1 MLKIDTIDT
10 SQQAD
15 KFAEIIE
22 SEPKTYFLQGTWGS
36 GKSQYLKEVEKRLGD
51 KYKFIYL
58 KLWKPR
64 NNETVSQSLF
74 DEVFPNISKILIRI
88 SFIFIILSILGSII
102 LALRGFFQISKR
114 FNEITLLVTAIAVI
128 LTTLLNVFQNKIV
141 DINRILM
148 HLSINS
154 LESKYLC
161 KTPKILIVD
170 DFDRLELNVQKELYK
185 IFNSLQWKTR
195 IIFVGDLGNIKNID
209 KNYLSKIIDQ
219 KVILP
224 YSLHPRFVSQKM
236 ENEIKKV
243 IRYQFDFSLVKNL
256 FIYESRT
263 IRDANQF
270 LSYVENEFDSMNKK
284 KSKVYRV
291 QVDQELFIIYLYLFH
306 REKYQLLLH
315 GWLPDDTKDSDK
327 KDNEEVNDNQ
337 KEDKKIEKTQ
347 VELDMDNIFQS
358 RNGNP
363 PDFRSNPSMYFVNE
377 LISTHSTVE
386 LKNYLGKT
394 KNFVEKRSKLFL
406 TKDSNND
413 NDYEEFLF
421 YIENLSDNEFLE
433 NKTILETSAVNAMRS
448 EIRHEPNELIKYV
461 FEKRKKLIQKEY
473 VNYQIKQLNR
483 KAKVIF
489 PMSEKDLIR
498 KIDEIFDNYQKSQS
512 KIIDTERMYYFRSCF
527 NLLDNYVTYPAGT
540 LAGLSEKSVQDYFS
554 KTIEKVESKKDFG
567 KKDYDAEVLI
577 ADLGYHYRSI
587 KTILSKN
594 PDFHSKVDLIEKLK
608 DDEYVAFW
616 NVYLKEF
623 ENTINEYKLSDLNA
637 LDFSF
642 NGRKYYESV
651 YGRLE
656 SLGKPFY

>member
-219 KVILP
+219 RVILP
-224 YSLHPRFVSQKM
+224 YSLHPRFVSQRM

-243 IRYQFDFSLVKNL
+243 IKYQFDFSLVKNL

-473 VNYQIKQLNR
+473 VNYQIKQLNG
-483 KAKVIF
+483 KAKLIF

-577 ADLGYHYRSI
+577 ADLGYHYRST

>member
-219 KVILP
+219 KLSLIHISEPTRP
-224 YSLHPRFVSQKM
+224 Y
-236 ENEIKKV
+236 
-243 IRYQFDFSLVKNL
+243 
-256 FIYESRT
+256 
-263 IRDANQF
+263 
-270 LSYVENEFDSMNKK
+270 
-284 KSKVYRV
+284 
-291 QVDQELFIIYLYLFH
+291 
-306 REKYQLLLH
+306 
-315 GWLPDDTKDSDK
+315 
-327 KDNEEVNDNQ
+327 
-337 KEDKKIEKTQ
+337 
-347 VELDMDNIFQS
+347 
-358 RNGNP
+358 
-363 PDFRSNPSMYFVNE
+363 
-377 LISTHSTVE
+377 
-386 LKNYLGKT
+386 
-394 KNFVEKRSKLFL
+394 
-406 TKDSNND
+406 
-413 NDYEEFLF
+413 
-421 YIENLSDNEFLE
+421 
-433 NKTILETSAVNAMRS
+433 
-448 EIRHEPNELIKYV
+448 
-461 FEKRKKLIQKEY
+461 
-473 VNYQIKQLNR
+473 
-483 KAKVIF
+483 
-489 PMSEKDLIR
+489 
-498 KIDEIFDNYQKSQS
+498 
-512 KIIDTERMYYFRSCF
+512 
-527 NLLDNYVTYPAGT
+527 
-540 LAGLSEKSVQDYFS
+540 
-554 KTIEKVESKKDFG
+554 
-567 KKDYDAEVLI
+567 
-577 ADLGYHYRSI
+577 
-587 KTILSKN
+587 
-594 PDFHSKVDLIEKLK
+594 
-608 DDEYVAFW
+608 
-616 NVYLKEF
+616 
-623 ENTINEYKLSDLNA
+623 
-637 LDFSF
+637 
-642 NGRKYYESV
+642 
-651 YGRLE
+651 
-656 SLGKPFY
+656 

>member
-224 YSLHPRFVSQKM
+224 YSLHPRFVSQRM

-243 IRYQFDFSLVKNL
+243 IKYQFDFSLVKNL

-473 VNYQIKQLNR
+473 VNYQIKQLNG
-483 KAKVIF
+483 KAKLIF

>member
-224 YSLHPRFVSQKM
+224 YSLHPRFVSQRM

-243 IRYQFDFSLVKNL
+243 IKYQFDFSLVKNL

-623 ENTINEYKLSDLNA
+623 ENSINEYKLSDLNA

>member
-10 SQQAD
+10 SRQAA

-36 GKSQYLKEVEKRLGD
+36 GKSQYLKEVEKQLRD

-58 KLWKPR
+58 ELWKPK

-74 DEVFPNISKILIRI
+74 DEVFPNLSRILIGI
-88 SFIFIILSILGSII
+88 SFIFIILSIIGSII
-102 LALRGFFQISKR
+102 LALRGFFQIPKK

-148 HLSINS
+148 YLSINS
-154 LESKYLC
+154 LESKCLF

-185 IFNSLQWKTR
+185 IFNSLQCKTR

-256 FIYESRT
+256 FISESRT

-306 REKYQLLLH
+306 REKYQLLLD
-315 GWLPDDTKDSDK
+315 GWLPNDAEK
-327 KDNEEVNDNQ
+327 VNDSQ
-337 KEDKKIEKTQ
+337 KGDKKIEKTQ
-347 VELDMDNIFQS
+347 VEIDMDNIFQF

-377 LISTHSTVE
+377 LISTHSTIE

-394 KNFVEKRSKLFL
+394 KNFVEKRAKLFL
-406 TKDSNND
+406 KDDNSND

-421 YIENLSDNEFLE
+421 YIENLNNNEYLE
-433 NKTILETSAVNAMRS
+433 NKTILESSAVNAMRS
-448 EIRHEPNELIKYV
+448 EVRHEPNQLIKYV
-461 FEKRKKLIQKEY
+461 FMKEEELIQKEY
-473 VNYQIKQLNR
+473 VNDQIKDSTKRSNNVAEGTLQ
-483 KAKVIF
+483 
-489 PMSEKDLIR
+489 MSEKDLIG
-498 KIDEIFDNYQKSQS
+498 KVDEIFKKCQKSQS
-512 KIIDTERMYYFRSCF
+512 EIGDTERMYYFRSCF
-527 NLLDNYVTYPAGT
+527 NLFGIPDKYGGKAIFAIN
-540 LAGLSEKSVQDYFS
+540 ERSVPDYFS
-554 KTIEKVESKKDFG
+554 KTIEKVEVKKDFG
-567 KKDYDAEVLI
+567 QKDYDAEVLI
-577 ADLGYHYRSI
+577 ADLGYHYWLDEP
-587 KTILSKN
+587 ILTKN
-594 PDFHSKVDLIEKLK
+594 PDFHSKAELIEKLK
-608 DDEYVAFW
+608 DNEYVAFW
-616 NVYLKEF
+616 NVYLKGLGDE
-623 ENTINEYKLSDLNA
+623 IDEYKLSDLKA
-637 LDFSF
+637 LNFSF
-642 NGRKYYESV
+642 NKRKYYELV
-651 YGRLE
+651 YHRLE
-656 SLGKPFY
+656 SLGKLPY

>member
-22 SEPKTYFLQGTWGS
+22 SKPKTYFLQGTWGS

-58 KLWKPR
+58 KLWKPK

-74 DEVFPNISKILIRI
+74 DEVFPNMSKILIGF
-88 SFIFIILSILGSII
+88 SFLFIILSIIGSII
-102 LALRGFFQISKR
+102 LSLRGFFQIQKR
-114 FNEITLLVTAIAVI
+114 FNEITLLITAIAVI

-141 DINRILM
+141 DINRILI
-148 HLSINS
+148 HFSING

-170 DFDRLELNVQKELYK
+170 DIDRLELNVQKELYK
-185 IFNSLQWKTR
+185 IFNSIQWKTR

-209 KNYLSKIIDQ
+209 KNYLGKIIDK

-224 YSLHPRFVSQKM
+224 YSLNPRFVSPQRM
-236 ENEIKKV
+236 ENEIKTV
-243 IRYQFDFSLVKNL
+243 IKYQFDFSLVKNL
-256 FIYESRT
+256 FISENRT
-263 IRDANQF
+263 IRDANQY
-270 LSYVENEFDSMNKK
+270 LSYVENEFDSLNKK
-284 KSKVYRV
+284 NRV

-306 REKYQLLLH
+306 REKYQLLLD
-315 GWLPDDTKDSDK
+315 GWLPNDTNDSEK
-327 KDNEEVNDNQ
+327 KVTEEVNDNQ

-363 PDFRSNPSMYFVNE
+363 PDFKSNPSMYFINE
-377 LISTHSTVE
+377 LISNHSTVE

-448 EIRHEPNELIKYV
+448 EIRHEPN
-461 FEKRKKLIQKEY
+461 
-473 VNYQIKQLNR
+473 
-483 KAKVIF
+483 
-489 PMSEKDLIR
+489 
-498 KIDEIFDNYQKSQS
+498 
-512 KIIDTERMYYFRSCF
+512 
-527 NLLDNYVTYPAGT
+527 
-540 LAGLSEKSVQDYFS
+540 
-554 KTIEKVESKKDFG
+554 
-567 KKDYDAEVLI
+567 
-577 ADLGYHYRSI
+577 
-587 KTILSKN
+587 
-594 PDFHSKVDLIEKLK
+594 
-608 DDEYVAFW
+608 
-616 NVYLKEF
+616 
-623 ENTINEYKLSDLNA
+623 
-637 LDFSF
+637 
-642 NGRKYYESV
+642 
-651 YGRLE
+651 
-656 SLGKPFY
+656 